1 MIMTLHLS
9 KLSFVVNKLNLYKHH
24 LLALLLVVASF
35 SGLLLEIS
43 LSRFYFDLD
52 LEDLLLLDTA
62 DMLEEILLEPWSLL
76 DPISLEDS

>member
-1 MIMTLHLS
+1 
-9 KLSFVVNKLNLYKHH
+9 
-24 LLALLLVVASF
+24 LVVASF

-62 DMLEEILLEPWSLL
+62 DMLEDILLEPWSLL